1 VSHSIQPVI
10 RVNPEIKLPPFD
22 PKSGHLNAIIET
34 PRGCRNKYS
43 YDEER
48 QIFKLGGV
56 LPSGAVFPFDFGF
69 VPGTMG
75 GDGDPLDVL
84 VLMDESAFC
93 GCYVPCRL
101 LGVIEADQTEN
112 GKTTRNDRLIAVYAN
127 AQTHKDIKSVR
138 DLSKHLI
145 EEIQHFFISYNQVK
159 GKKFQPL
166 GCKGPKTAARL
177 VEKGKRKRDRR

>member
-1 VSHSIQPVI
+1 
-10 RVNPEIKLPPFD
+10 
-22 PKSGHLNAIIET
+22 
-34 PRGCRNKYS
+34 
-43 YDEER
+43 
-48 QIFKLGGV
+48 
-56 LPSGAVFPFDFGF
+56 
-69 VPGTMG
+69 
-75 GDGDPLDVL
+75 
-84 VLMDESAFC
+84 MDESAFC

-177 VEKGKRKRDRR
+177 VKKGKRKRDRRYPSLVRKILPEFLNSDSVGSRQQTATFRRPSSRRPLCVGLCR